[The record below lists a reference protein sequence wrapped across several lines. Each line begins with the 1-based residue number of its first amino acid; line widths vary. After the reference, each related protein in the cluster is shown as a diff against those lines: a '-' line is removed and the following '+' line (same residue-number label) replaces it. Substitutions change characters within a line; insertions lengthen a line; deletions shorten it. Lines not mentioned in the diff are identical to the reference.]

1 MYLEY
6 SYYLI
11 NTIRKFFGSRSIEPD
26 ILFGSARF
34 GQRWIKAVAVCLV
47 CIAASDSGVA
57 AQGVEGGT
65 PQPAVREQRFD
76 AWTVRCI
83 EPAST
88 PAVSTKD
95 ARCEATQSVVVEQDG
110 REVEV
115 LKLAVTATDDKAGK
129 AEWAL
134 VALFPLDVLLNAD
147 FGLSV
152 GKGKPRLYRFR
163 NCSHLGC
170 FGLAPI
176 DRNLLGGFNDAPEAA
191 MFFRLLNGQ
200 AVKLVFSLKGFRQA
214 VSALKSGPASLSP
227 SPAAKGRAKP

>member
-1 MYLEY
+1 MHLVYY
-6 SYYLI
+6 YYLI
-11 NTIRKFFGSRSIEPD
+11 NIIRNFRGSFILEPVFSFGIV
-26 ILFGSARF
+26 RF
-34 GQRWIKAVAVCLV
+34 RQRRALAAAVCLV
-47 CIAASDSGVA
+47 CIAANGSGAA
-57 AQGVEGGT
+57 AQGVEGGP
-65 PQPAVREQRFD
+65 PQPVVREQRFD

-83 EPAST
+83 DLAPS
-88 PAVSTKD
+88 VSAKD

-110 REVEV
+110 RDVEV
-115 LKLAVTATDDKAGK
+115 LKLAVTAADDKAGK

-163 NCSHLGC
+163 NCSQLGC

-176 DRNLLGGFNDAPEAA
+176 DRDLLGRLGDAPEAA

-200 AVKLVFSLKGFRQA
+200 AIKLVFSLKGFRQA
-214 VSALKSGPASLSP
+214 VGALKLGPASLGA
-227 SPAAKGRAKP
+227 PAAEGRAKP